1 MTGSTDLLASVKT
14 KVEKL
19 INHCEKLNSGNA
31 GLQTKIHTLESE
43 KEQLQQMIN
52 HLHKELESR
61 QAEIAEL
68 YSKTEVLKNAESLNH
83 QHENAAEVKTRIN
96 DLMREIDNCIAL
108 LSK

>member
-1 MTGSTDLLASVKT
+1 MTGSTDLLVSVKT

-19 INHCEKLNSGNA
+19 INHCEKLNASTS
-31 GLQTKIHTLESE
+31 GLQSRVQHLESE
-43 KEQLQQMIN
+43 KEQLQQVIN

-68 YSKTEVLKNAESLNH
+68 YNRTEVLKNAETLNRSD
-83 QHENAAEVKTRIN
+83 ENAAEVKTRIN
-96 DLMREIDNCIAL
+96 ELMREIDNCIAL